1 MTGVIRMR
9 GVMLEA
15 NSNKSSL
22 CRFTVV
28 SSRRVRP
35 VIFLSSAR
43 KKRGRKLS
51 SEILNVAILIS
62 AGPISDK
69 REGNTSC
76 IAQSPLCMNGSIEP
90 GHKAKGKLS

>member
-1 MTGVIRMR
+1 MR

-28 SSRRVRP
+28 SSRRGRP
-35 VIFLSSAR
+35 VIFLSSSR